1 MGQTNQVVTMYLER
15 VGVIE
20 NDVKSTTKR
29 SQVMSVAAKILLS
42 SSITTHQDAR
52 NRLVLQVYMC

>member
-1 MGQTNQVVTMYLER
+1 MYLER

>member
-20 NDVKSTTKR
+20 NDVKSTNKEVTG
-29 SQVMSVAAKILLS
+29 
-42 SSITTHQDAR
+42 HE
-52 NRLVLQVYMC
+52 CGC